1 MEISLIPMA
10 VIFSIVFMGI
20 LAYFTRMGATVYL
33 LLANT
38 IAFIIS
44 IFNREITFN
53 FLGFRP
59 SYLSIGGI
67 PHLYTLITSTFV
79 HYDILHLLGNMLT
92 LFFLGMAFERRVG
105 SRKFIL
111 LYFITGICG
120 DVIFSLLNRSD
131 CILIGASGAIFG
143 ILGSYAAS
151 YPRDEVLL
159 PLPLGIVI
167 ITRIRVFAAAVI
179 FTIIQFASLYLSAY
193 DNVAYIAH
201 LGGLASGLILGIF
214 FVRRERIKVNIDDKK
229 IEGVDYLEKLSR
241 DEKIKEIVR
250 HIREEEIPEVR
261 ESWLEKLA
269 ERARCPYCGGKLEKV
284 GNRLKCREC
293 GKVLR

>member
-1 MEISLIPMA
+1 MEIPIVPMA

-44 IFNREITFN
+44 IFNREMTFN

-111 LYFITGICG
+111 LYFITGVCG

-167 ITRIRVFAAAVI
+167 ITRIRVFTAAVI
-179 FTIIQFASLYLSAY
+179 FTVIQFVSLYFSAY
-193 DNVAYIAH
+193 DNIAYIAH

-214 FVRRERIKVNIDDKK
+214 FVRRKRIKVNIDDKK

-269 ERARCPYCGGKLEKV
+269 ERARCPYCGGKLKKI
-284 GNRLKCREC
+284 GNHLKCREC

>member
-1 MEISLIPMA
+1 MEIPIVPMA

-53 FLGFRP
+53 FLGFKP

-111 LYFITGICG
+111 LYFITGVCG

-167 ITRIRVFAAAVI
+167 ITRIRVFTAAVI
-179 FTIIQFASLYLSAY
+179 FTVIQFASLYLSAY
-193 DNVAYIAH
+193 DNIAYIAH

-214 FVRRERIKVNIDDKK
+214 FVRRKRIKVNIDDKK

-269 ERARCPYCGGKLEKV
+269 ERARCPYCGGKLKKI
-284 GNRLKCREC
+284 GNHLKCREC

>member
-20 LAYFTRMGATVYL
+20 LACFTRMGATVYL

-44 IFNREITFN
+44 VFNREITFN
-53 FLGFRP
+53 LLGFRP
-59 SYLSIGGI
+59 SYLSIGGT
-67 PHLYTLITSTFV
+67 PHLYTLITSTYV
-79 HYDILHLLGNMLT
+79 HYDIIHLLGNMLT

-105 SRKFIL
+105 SRKFIF

-167 ITRIRVFAAAVI
+167 ITRIRVFTAAVI
-179 FTIIQFASLYLSAY
+179 FTIIQFAFLYLSAY
-193 DNVAYIAH
+193 HNIAYTAH
-201 LGGLASGLILGIF
+201 LGGLASGLVFGIF
-214 FVRRERIKVNIDDKK
+214 IARKKRIKVNIDDKK
-229 IEGVDYLEKLSR
+229 VGGVDYLEKLSH
-241 DEKIKEIVR
+241 DKKIKEIVR
-250 HIREEEIPEVR
+250 RIREEEIPEVR

-269 ERARCPYCGGKLEKV
+269 DKARCPYCGGKLKKV
-284 GNRLKCREC
+284 GNHLKCREC
-293 GKVLR
+293 GKVLK

>member
-1 MEISLIPMA
+1 MEIPIVPMA

-44 IFNREITFN
+44 IFNREMTFN

-111 LYFITGICG
+111 LYFITGVCG

-167 ITRIRVFAAAVI
+167 ITRIRVFTAAVI
-179 FTIIQFASLYLSAY
+179 FTVIQFASLYLSAY
-193 DNVAYIAH
+193 DNIAYIAH

-214 FVRRERIKVNIDDKK
+214 FVRRKRIKVNIDDKK

-269 ERARCPYCGGKLEKV
+269 ERARCPYCGGKLKKI
-284 GNRLKCREC
+284 GNHLKCREC

>member
-1 MEISLIPMA
+1 MEIPIVPMA

-53 FLGFRP
+53 FLGFKP

-67 PHLYTLITSTFV
+67 PHHYTLITSTFV

-111 LYFITGICG
+111 LYFITGVCG

-167 ITRIRVFAAAVI
+167 ITRIRVFTAAVI
-179 FTIIQFASLYLSAY
+179 FTVIQFASLYLSAY
-193 DNVAYIAH
+193 DNIAYIAH

-214 FVRRERIKVNIDDKK
+214 FVRRKRIKVNIDDKK

-269 ERARCPYCGGKLEKV
+269 ERARCPYCGGKLKKI
-284 GNRLKCREC
+284 GNHLKCREC

>member
-1 MEISLIPMA
+1 MEIPIVTMA

-20 LAYFTRMGATVYL
+20 LAYFARMGATVYL

-44 IFNREITFN
+44 IFNREMTFN

-111 LYFITGICG
+111 LYFITGVCG

-167 ITRIRVFAAAVI
+167 ITRIRVFTAAVI
-179 FTIIQFASLYLSAY
+179 FTVIQFASLYLSAY
-193 DNVAYIAH
+193 DNIAYIAH

-214 FVRRERIKVNIDDKK
+214 FVRRKRIKVNIDDKK

-269 ERARCPYCGGKLEKV
+269 ERARCPYCGGKLKKI
-284 GNRLKCREC
+284 GNHLKCREC

>member
-1 MEISLIPMA
+1 MEIPIVTMA

-44 IFNREITFN
+44 IFNREMTFN

-111 LYFITGICG
+111 LYFITGVCG

-167 ITRIRVFAAAVI
+167 ITRIRVFTAAVI
-179 FTIIQFASLYLSAY
+179 FTVIQFASLYLSAY
-193 DNVAYIAH
+193 DNIAYIAH

-214 FVRRERIKVNIDDKK
+214 FVRRKRIKVNIDDKK

-269 ERARCPYCGGKLEKV
+269 ERARCPYCGGKLKKI
-284 GNRLKCREC
+284 GNHLKCREC